1 MFSTGNYEYEGM
13 LHTPEQRQDAIR
25 KKALELIRTSLT
37 ETQLNRILELYDQV
51 KRKQTFSSLGN
62 RDQRLK
68 KVKLRFQE
76 QEAQQQR
83 QLWKK
88 LFQELEDR
96 STTSLQKLE
105 KILKFMNTHG
115 NTKNENGITSNTMI
129 DKKSRVP
136 FLRSLLEFNV
146 IVPLSDEEK
155 KSSTTFTTP
164 LIDLSSYLKK
174 LDTKIESILDTF
186 IKDEYQSSPIR
197 MKMFYDHSKG
207 ETISQELL
215 LQLTRQTRQAKQAKQ
230 STRVNKTRIP

>member
-1 MFSTGNYEYEGM
+1 M
-13 LHTPEQRQDAIR
+13 
-25 KKALELIRTSLT
+25 IRTNLT

-83 QLWKK
+83 QLWEK
-88 LFQELEDR
+88 LFQELEDK

-129 DKKSRVP
+129 DKKSKVP

-164 LIDLSSYLKK
+164 LINLSFYLKE
-174 LDTKIESILDTF
+174 LDKKIENILDTF
-186 IKDEYQSSPIR
+186 RKDEYQSSPIR
-197 MKMFYDHSKG
+197 MKMFYLYSKG
-207 ETISQELL
+207 ETIPQELL
-215 LQLTRQTRQAKQAKQ
+215 VQRTRQAKQ
-230 STRVNKTRIP
+230 STRANKMRIP